1 MNQGSGRSGGRP
13 TLRTVAE
20 ATGLSLSTVSLS
32 LRGGKNLREDTRR
45 RVEEAARALG
55 YVPDH
60 AGVRLRTGRTHVIA
74 LVLDRAEGAINHAR
88 HLIQGI
94 GEALRDS
101 RYHLVVLPEHDREA
115 SVDTIR
121 RIVETRSA
129 DGVLVTHTSPFD
141 PRVRLLIEG
150 NLPFVSHGRTR
161 FEAPHP
167 WIDFPGEAFARLA
180 VGRLAAQGCRSVLL
194 VASDD
199 GTMNHQKVLAGF
211 AQGLAEHDLAAPAP
225 VAVTPAGG
233 RTLRLRDLGCRL
245 ATTPDRP
252 DGIVC
257 DNEVDA
263 MALTTGL
270 RQGGAVVGV
279 HLRVVC
285 KQTSD
290 VLPVLFPE
298 IDGIV
303 EDVRA
308 AGREMTHLLV
318 RRVGGEPPEQLQV
331 LVEPAL
337 R

>member
-1 MNQGSGRSGGRP
+1 MKLENGRPGRP

-94 GEALRDS
+94 GEALGGS

-115 SVDTIR
+115 SVETVR
-121 RIVETRSA
+121 HIVGTRSA

-141 PRVRLLIEG
+141 PRVRLLIDG
-150 NLPFVSHGRTR
+150 NLSFVSHGRTC
-161 FEAPHP
+161 FETPHP
-167 WIDFPGEAFARLA
+167 WLDFPGEAFARMA
-180 VGRLAAQGCRSVLL
+180 VGRLVAQGCRSLVL
-194 VASDD
+194 VVSDD
-199 GTMNHQKVLAGF
+199 GTLNHRKLLAGF
-211 AQGLAEHDLAAPAP
+211 AQGLAEHGLAAPP
-225 VAVTPAGG
+225 PIAVTPGAG
-233 RTLRLRDLGCRL
+233 RALRLRDLGSRL
-245 ATTPDRP
+245 ATAPERP
-252 DGIVC
+252 DGVVC
-257 DNEVDA
+257 TDEVDA
-263 MALTTGL
+263 MALATGL
-270 RQGGAVVGV
+270 RQRGAVVGT

-285 KQTSD
+285 KQTSE

-298 IDGIV
+298 IEGIV

-308 AGREMTHLLV
+308 AGREMTRLLI
-318 RRVGGEPPEQLQV
+318 RRIEGEPPERLQV
-331 LVEPAL
+331 LVEPTPQ
-337 R
+337 

>member
-1 MNQGSGRSGGRP
+1 MRQVDGKSGGRP

-74 LVLDRAEGAINHAR
+74 LVLDLAEGAINHAR

-94 GEALRDS
+94 GEAMRDT
-101 RYHLVVLPEHDREA
+101 RYHLVVLPEHDRDA
-115 SVDTIR
+115 SAETIR
-121 RIVETRSA
+121 HIIGTRSA
-129 DGVLVTHTSPFD
+129 DGVLVTHTLPFD
-141 PRVRLLIEG
+141 PRVRLLIDG
-150 NLPFVSHGRTR
+150 NLPFVSHGRTC
-161 FEAPHP
+161 FETPHP
-167 WIDFPGEAFARLA
+167 WVDFPGEAFARRA
-180 VGRLAAQGCRSVLL
+180 VERLVAQGCRSLLL
-194 VASDD
+194 VSSDD
-199 GTMNHQKVLAGF
+199 GTVNHGNVLAGF
-211 AQGLAEHDLAAPAP
+211 ALGLAEHGLVAPAP
-225 VAVTPAGG
+225 IAAAPGGG
-233 RTLRLRDLGCRL
+233 RTLRLRDLGCHL
-245 ATTPDRP
+245 ATRPDRP
-252 DGIVC
+252 DGVVC

-270 RQGGAVVGV
+270 RQGGAVVGT
-279 HLRVVC
+279 HLRVIC

-290 VLPVLFPE
+290 ILPILFPE
-298 IDGIV
+298 IEGIE

-308 AGREMTHLLV
+308 AGREMTRLLV
-318 RRVGGEPPEQLQV
+318 RRIEGEPSEQLRV
-331 LVEPAL
+331 LVEPTL